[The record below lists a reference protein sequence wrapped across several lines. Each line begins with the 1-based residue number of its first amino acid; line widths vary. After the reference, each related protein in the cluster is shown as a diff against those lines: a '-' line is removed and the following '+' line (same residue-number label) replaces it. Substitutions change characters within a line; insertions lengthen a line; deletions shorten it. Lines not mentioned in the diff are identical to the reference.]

1 MKRLLSMALALT
13 IAGTSAASA
22 HGPGR
27 GPYGPP
33 GPGFGGY
40 GKPYRNNNGDVAMAL
55 GFGMLALGVIGIIAS
70 QDRAYSRPYYGPAVP
85 PPPPPAPYGSY
96 GYGYGATPPPPAPY
110 GGYGYNGGYGPP
122 SGGGYGNYGSNPYP
136 YGR

>member
-13 IAGTSAASA
+13 IAGTSAAGA
-22 HGPGR
+22 KGFGR

-40 GKPYRNNNGDVAMAL
+40 GQPYRGNNGNNAAMAL
-55 GFGMLALGVIGIIAS
+55 GFGMLALGVIGVLAS
-70 QDRAYSRPYYGPAVP
+70 QNRGYAQPYYPVPAVP
-85 PPPPPAPYGSY
+85 PPLPPAPYGYGYNVPPPAPPVPYGAPGNY
-96 GYGYGATPPPPAPY
+96 GYGAPY
-110 GGYGYNGGYGPP
+110 GGY
-122 SGGGYGNYGSNPYP
+122 YGNGSDPYY